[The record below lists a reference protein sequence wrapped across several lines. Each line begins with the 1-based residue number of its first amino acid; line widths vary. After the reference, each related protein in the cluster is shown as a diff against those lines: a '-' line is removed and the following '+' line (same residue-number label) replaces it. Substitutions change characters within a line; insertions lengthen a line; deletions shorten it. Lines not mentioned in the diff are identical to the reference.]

1 LRHESRALSS
11 RANADCNALPSLAR
25 ERRVDNIADFQFRQ
39 GTVMLLTTWVLAG
52 ARASLLAA
60 VLLTTLHAAA
70 EPMRFDGMQVAGHD
84 AVDPAVRRFTAKVT
98 RVGQA
103 GKAGR
108 ISTLRFEPIGPGM
121 VAPKRNEMRGWRL
134 TFIRGKMFGRTLWL
148 KSNTP
153 DELTVRSTDP
163 SMEGVAEGDIVVIE
177 LIDPKLVDA
186 NA

>member
-1 LRHESRALSS
+1 
-11 RANADCNALPSLAR
+11 
-25 ERRVDNIADFQFRQ
+25 
-39 GTVMLLTTWVLAG
+39 MLTTWMLAG
-52 ARASLLAA
+52 VRASVMAAAGLLA
-60 VLLTTLHAAA
+60 LHAAA
-70 EPMRFDGMQVAGHD
+70 DPLPFDGVRIAGHD

-108 ISTLRFEPIGPGM
+108 VSTLRFEPIGPGM
-121 VAPKRNEMRGWRL
+121 VVPKRNEMRGWRL

-153 DELTVRSTDP
+153 DELTVRNADP